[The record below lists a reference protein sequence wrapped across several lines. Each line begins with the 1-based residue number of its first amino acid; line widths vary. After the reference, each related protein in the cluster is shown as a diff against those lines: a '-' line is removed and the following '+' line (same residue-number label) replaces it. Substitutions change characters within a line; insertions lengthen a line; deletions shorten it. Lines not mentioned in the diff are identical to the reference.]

1 MFGLNRLKI
10 FILILLILCVIGC
23 EKKEAQ
29 RSNNKVIPLKVKK
42 VELSDLAKTLEYV
55 GNIKA
60 QDEAYVY
67 PKVSGKIIE
76 KIKEDGSAVEKGEAI
91 ALIDRDEIGLKY
103 NQAPVESPL
112 SGIIG
117 RVYVDIGANVTSQT
131 AVALVV
137 KMDKVKIDLD
147 VPERYLPNISLKQ
160 QANISV
166 DAYPQDKFL
175 GIVTKVSPVLNLENR
190 AAPIEITIDNI
201 DHRLKSGMF
210 AKVELIIE
218 EFKNIPTIL
227 KESIIGKEP
236 DTYVYAVENNKA
248 VLKKI
253 ILGNRQ
259 GSHYEVREGLKE
271 GELVVIMGQQK
282 LFDGAQVK
290 CEEETSNQSTENR
303 KNE

>member
-29 RSNNKVIPLKVKK
+29 RSNNQVIPVKVKK

-282 LFDGAQVK
+282 LFDGATVK
-290 CEEETSNQSTENR
+290 AEE
-303 KNE
+303 